1 MLHGLER
8 VPTFTSASLI
18 SYSTFSDIV
27 SVLRNVG
34 LVYKNLQKN
43 LEGGIKKGNPEDL
56 GNEISQPN

>member
-1 MLHGLER
+1 
-8 VPTFTSASLI
+8 
-18 SYSTFSDIV
+18 V

-43 LEGGIKKGNPEDL
+43 LEGRILKGNPEDF